1 MATSKV
7 IEENLDYKDFHQEGW
22 VGWVKKVGWQDD
34 LKVVREGKTWKLS
47 EEEWKSMMS
56 MMPLKAR
63 ILMIYF
69 KDGKQEI

>member
-7 IEENLDYKDFHQEGW
+7 IEENLDYKDFLRGHIKEDGLD
-22 VGWVKKVGWQDD
+22 G
-34 LKVVREGKTWKLS
+34 LNRLEVVREGKTWKLS